1 MDGKEDGFLSIFFLF
16 IIKRVLNDDFNNNT
30 MDKIFFTTIQSELK
44 LFLLSSNCPN
54 GYVEI
59 QKFIYNFYKAINF
72 SLVLF
77 FFKTV
82 AFISS
87 RDGRLNKITRLNCY
101 AISCIHWLSYNLTS
115 LNTLRDRGSGY
126 VYTFF
131 FLFFFFSPTFRRR
144 ASSSIKLINSYLN

>member
-1 MDGKEDGFLSIFFLF
+1 MIRLLDYYSHSHKRKLIYLKKNPRFPQCYKYNGGKIYIFLVRVLVNAAMDRKEDGFLSIFFLF

-101 AISCIHWLSYNLTS
+101 AISCIH
-115 LNTLRDRGSGY
+115 
-126 VYTFF
+126 
-131 FLFFFFSPTFRRR
+131 
-144 ASSSIKLINSYLN
+144 

>member
-59 QKFIYNFYKAINF
+59 QKFIYNFYKAINSF
-72 SLVLF
+72 VL
-77 FFKTV
+77 
-82 AFISS
+82 
-87 RDGRLNKITRLNCY
+87 
-101 AISCIHWLSYNLTS
+101 SCS
-115 LNTLRDRGSGY
+115 
-126 VYTFF
+126 F
-131 FLFFFFSPTFRRR
+131 FLKRLHS
-144 ASSSIKLINSYLN
+144 